1 MRLTVWGTEKRHSMR
16 KPGRPARILL
26 IDDNRG
32 DAILAQRA
40 FQELKPPPEVT
51 HASTGEMAM
60 AILKREGEYAEAAA
74 PDVVLLDLG
83 LPRMSGQEVLT
94 AIKTDAA
101 LRHIPV
107 IVMSAYG
114 AGQNVLKAY
123 QTHANAYLVKPS
135 DLNQYRDTIATVEKF
150 FLATAALPAV
160 THD

>member
-1 MRLTVWGTEKRHSMR
+1 MHKL
-16 KPGRPARILL
+16 GRPARILL

-32 DAILAQRA
+32 DAILAERA
-40 FQELKPPPEVT
+40 FRELQPPPEVT
-51 HASTGEMAM
+51 MAATGEA
-60 AILKREGEYAEAAA
+60 ALSILKREGEHTDAAT

-83 LPRMSGQEVLT
+83 LPRMSGLDVLT
-94 AIKTDAA
+94 AIKNDET

-150 FLATAALPAV
+150 FLGTAALPAM

>member
-1 MRLTVWGTEKRHSMR
+1 MR

-40 FQELKPPPEVT
+40 FQELQPPPDVT
-51 HASTGEMAM
+51 IASTGEMALAM
-60 AILKREGEYAEAAA
+60 LKREGEYSQTAA

-83 LPRMSGQEVLT
+83 LPRMSGLDVLT
-94 AIKTDAA
+94 AIKTDDG

-123 QTHANAYLVKPS
+123 QTHANAYLIKPS

-150 FLATAALPAV
+150 FLGTAALPALS
-160 THD
+160 HD

>member
-1 MRLTVWGTEKRHSMR
+1 MRLTVWGTRERRSMR

-32 DAILAQRA
+32 DAILAERA
-40 FQELKPPPEVT
+40 FRELQPPPDVT
-51 HASTGEMAM
+51 IASTGEMALS
-60 AILKREGEYAEAAA
+60 ILKREGQYAEAAL

-83 LPRMSGQEVLT
+83 LPRMSGLDVLT
-94 AIKTDAA
+94 AIKTDET

-123 QTHANAYLVKPS
+123 QTQANAYLVKPS
-135 DLNQYRDTIATVEKF
+135 DLNQYRDMIATVEKF
-150 FLATAALPAV
+150 FLGTAVLPAL
-160 THD
+160 TDD

>member
-1 MRLTVWGTEKRHSMR
+1 MH

-32 DAILAQRA
+32 DAILAERA
-40 FQELKPPPEVT
+40 FRELQPSPEVT
-51 HASTGEMAM
+51 IASTGEAAL
-60 AILKREGEYAEAAA
+60 AILKREGEYAETPA
-74 PDVVLLDLG
+74 PDVVMLDLG
-83 LPRMSGQEVLT
+83 LPRMSGLDVLT
-94 AIKTDAA
+94 AIKTDEA

-150 FLATAALPAV
+150 FLGTAALPAL

>member
-1 MRLTVWGTEKRHSMR
+1 MR
-16 KPGRPARILL
+16 KLGRPARILL

-32 DAILAQRA
+32 DAILAERA
-40 FQELKPPPEVT
+40 FRELQPPPDVIT
-51 HASTGEMAM
+51 ASTGEMAM
-60 AILKREGEYAEAAA
+60 AILRHEGEYAEAAT
-74 PDVVLLDLG
+74 PDVVMLDLG
-83 LPRMSGQEVLT
+83 LPRMSGLDVLT
-94 AIKTDAA
+94 AIKTDDA

-150 FLATAALPAV
+150 FLGTAALPAL

>member
-1 MRLTVWGTEKRHSMR
+1 MHKL
-16 KPGRPARILL
+16 GRPARILL

-32 DAILAQRA
+32 DAILAERA
-40 FQELKPPPEVT
+40 FRELQPPPEVT
-51 HASTGEMAM
+51 TASTGEAAL
-60 AILKREGEYAEAAA
+60 AILKREGEHADAVT

-83 LPRMSGQEVLT
+83 LPRMSGLEVLT
-94 AIKTDAA
+94 AIKTDSA
-101 LRHIPV
+101 LQHIPV

-150 FLATAALPAV
+150 FLGTAALPAM

>member
-1 MRLTVWGTEKRHSMR
+1 MR

-32 DAILAQRA
+32 DAILAERA
-40 FQELKPPPEVT
+40 FRELQPPPDVT
-51 HASTGEMAM
+51 IASTGEMALS
-60 AILKREGEYAEAAA
+60 ILKREGQYAEAAL

-83 LPRMSGQEVLT
+83 LPRMSGLDVLT
-94 AIKTDAA
+94 AIKTDET

-123 QTHANAYLVKPS
+123 QTQANAYLVKPS
-135 DLNQYRDTIATVEKF
+135 DLNQYRDMIATVEKF
-150 FLATAALPAV
+150 FLGTAVLPAL
-160 THD
+160 TDD

>member
-1 MRLTVWGTEKRHSMR
+1 MRLRVWGTGERHSMH
-16 KPGRPARILL
+16 KLGRPARILL

-32 DAILAQRA
+32 DALLAERA
-40 FQELKPPPEVT
+40 FRELQPPPEVT
-51 HASTGEMAM
+51 VAATGEMALS
-60 AILKREGEYAEAAA
+60 ILKREGEHAGAEM

-83 LPRMSGQEVLT
+83 LPRMSGLDVLT
-94 AIKTDAA
+94 AIKNDGT

-150 FLATAALPAV
+150 FLGTAALPAS